1 MDCDIDSSHSFKKT
15 GTARAIHMLKTVHDG
30 TEDLKSTIS
39 RHKSEVYV
47 GLLNRWL
54 FKSRLKL
61 ARLFACLTLA
71 GSLFH
76 KVGAATEN
84 ALQP

>member
-1 MDCDIDSSHSFKKT
+1 MDSDIDLSQSFKKT

-47 GLLNRWL
+47 GLL
-54 FKSRLKL
+54 SR
-61 ARLFACLTLA
+61 
-71 GSLFH
+71 
-76 KVGAATEN
+76 
-84 ALQP
+84 